1 MEPMAADSVV
11 FEDSSYIVDAGVIS
25 VHRSPVE
32 DHDFPDVFCQNRAPP
47 PLLSKSESSSSSMMH
62 ELFAAADF
70 PSLPG
75 EHHEDLHQVDDQ
87 EAASRVMNTNVS
99 AITDEASPVA
109 EPPPPPPPQQ
119 QKGRTKTL
127 STSLQELVRRGL
139 SKRTDFPLVPSKA
152 ALLIID
158 VQEYCCSTPSPDY
171 YHQQALPRM
180 LQNIQLLLPAFRKHR
195 DESSYGCEVIFTMI
209 QAQTK
214 DGRDISLDYKLS
226 GTWFDNIPTI
236 ETPHDEIFLE
246 TVRPDT
252 TSGKGDIVVPKTAC
266 SVFNST
272 NLQYLLRNL
281 MVEQLIV
288 CGQFTE
294 QCVQSAV
301 RDAADLGYFVTVVE
315 DACAAQSLDRHTRGL
330 QGVEGFS
337 RILSTRQLLEELE
350 EEPAIP
356 SSTEYLDS
364 KNLETTIPAVDLI
377 IASENG
383 GGDHVQ

>member
-1 MEPMAADSVV
+1 MSAASVV
-11 FEDSSYIVDAGVIS
+11 FEDNSCDDSLLDIVDAGVIS
-25 VHRSPVE
+25 VSNEHRASGE
-32 DHDFPDVFCQNRAPP
+32 DHDFPDIFGQDRPR
-47 PLLSKSESSSSSMMH
+47 LRSKSESSSSSMH

-87 EAASRVMNTNVS
+87 ESHSRAMDAKVSS

-109 EPPPPPPPQQ
+109 EPPPLQEKRYKQ
-119 QKGRTKTL
+119 TIGTL

-158 VQEYCCSTPSPDY
+158 VQEYCCSAPGPDY

-195 DESSYGCEVIFTMI
+195 DKSSYGCEVIFTMI

-226 GTWFDNIPTI
+226 GSSLDNIPTI

-252 TSGKGDIVVPKTAC
+252 LGKGDIVVPKTAC

-272 NLQYLLRNL
+272 NLQYLLQNL
-281 MVEQLIV
+281 MVQQLIV

-315 DACAAQSLDRHTRGL
+315 DACAAQSLAQHTRGL
-330 QGVEGFS
+330 QGVGGFS
-337 RILSTRQLLEELE
+337 RILSTRQTLEELE
-350 EEPAIP
+350 EPISRPTECVDSNHLGMIP
-356 SSTEYLDS
+356 S
-364 KNLETTIPAVDLI
+364 NLM

-383 GGDHVQ
+383 VHVQ

>member
-1 MEPMAADSVV
+1 MEPMTASSAVCEDNSCKDSLL
-11 FEDSSYIVDAGVIS
+11 DIVDAGVSS
-25 VHRSPVE
+25 VNSEHRSPVE
-32 DHDFPDVFCQNRAPP
+32 DHAFPDVFGQDRAP
-47 PLLSKSESSSSSMMH
+47 LQSKSESSSSMH

-75 EHHEDLHQVDDQ
+75 EEHHDEDLHQVDDQ
-87 EAASRVMNTNVS
+87 EAPPRAIKASVS
-99 AITDEASPVA
+99 AITDESSSAA
-109 EPPPPPPPQQ
+109 ELPPRQEQRDKPT
-119 QKGRTKTL
+119 RTTL
-127 STSLQELVRRGL
+127 STSLQGLVRRGL
-139 SKRTDFPLVPSKA
+139 SKRTDFPLVISKA

-158 VQEYCCSTPSPDY
+158 VQEYCCSAPGPDY
-171 YHQQALPRM
+171 YHQHALPRM
-180 LQNIQLLLPAFRKHR
+180 LQNIQLLLSAFRRHR
-195 DESSYGCEVIFTMI
+195 DRSYVGCEVIFTMI

-226 GTWFDNIPTI
+226 GTSFDNIPTI
-236 ETPHDEIFLE
+236 ETPRDEIFLE

-266 SVFNST
+266 SVFHST

-281 MVEQLIV
+281 IVEQLII

-315 DACAAQSLDRHTRGL
+315 DACAAQSLDQHARGL
-330 QGVEGFS
+330 QGVKGFS
-337 RILSTRQLLEELE
+337 RILSTRQILEELE
-350 EEPAIP
+350 LDEPIS

-364 KNLETTIPAVDLI
+364 KNLGTIDDD
-377 IASENG
+377 SEFDDG
-383 GGDHVQ
+383 I

>member
-1 MEPMAADSVV
+1 MAAASVV
-11 FEDSSYIVDAGVIS
+11 FEDDSCKDSPLHIVDIGVIS
-25 VHRSPVE
+25 VSSEHRSSVK
-32 DHDFPDVFCQNRAPP
+32 DHDFPDVFGHDRAQ
-47 PLLSKSESSSSSMMH
+47 LRSKSESSSSSMH

-75 EHHEDLHQVDDQ
+75 EHHQDHHEVDAQ
-87 EAASRVMNTNVS
+87 EAPARAMNANVS
-99 AITDEASPVA
+99 AITEEVSPVA
-109 EPPPPPPPQQ
+109 EPPPLHEKCDKPT
-119 QKGRTKTL
+119 RTTL
-127 STSLQELVRRGL
+127 STSLQELVRRGI
-139 SKRTDFPLVPSKA
+139 SKRTDFPLVPFKA
-152 ALLIID
+152 ALLILD
-158 VQEYCCSTPSPDY
+158 VQEYCCSAPGPDY

-180 LQNIQLLLPAFRKHR
+180 LQNIKLLLPAFRKHR
-195 DESSYGCEVIFTMI
+195 DKSSYGCEVIFTMI

-226 GTWFDNIPTI
+226 GTSFDNIPTI

-246 TVRPDT
+246 TLRPD

-272 NLQYLLRNL
+272 NLKYLLQNL

-301 RDAADLGYFVTVVE
+301 RDAADLGYFVSVVE
-315 DACAAQSLDRHTRGL
+315 DACASQSLDQHTRGL

-337 RILSTRQLLEELE
+337 RILSTRQTLEELE
-350 EEPAIP
+350 EPI
-356 SSTEYLDS
+356 SSSKECLDS
-364 KNLETTIPAVDLI
+364 IHLGTIPVNLLMS
-377 IASENG
+377 SENG
-383 GGDHVQ
+383 VLHVR

>member
-1 MEPMAADSVV
+1 
-11 FEDSSYIVDAGVIS
+11 
-25 VHRSPVE
+25 
-32 DHDFPDVFCQNRAPP
+32 
-47 PLLSKSESSSSSMMH
+47 MH
-62 ELFAAADF
+62 EVFAAADF

-75 EHHEDLHQVDDQ
+75 EHHEDLDQVDDQ
-87 EAASRVMNTNVS
+87 EAHSRAMNAKAD
-99 AITDEASPVA
+99 AIAA
-109 EPPPPPPPQQ
+109 EPPQQ
-119 QKGRTKTL
+119 QEKRDKPTRTTL

-152 ALLIID
+152 TLLIID
-158 VQEYCCSTPSPDY
+158 VQEYCCSAPGPDY
-171 YHQQALPRM
+171 YHQQSLPRM

-195 DESSYGCEVIFTMI
+195 DESSYGGEVIFTMI

-214 DGRDISLDYKLS
+214 NGRDISLDYKFS
-226 GTWFDNIPTI
+226 GTSFDNIPTI

-246 TVRPDT
+246 SVRPD

-294 QCVQSAV
+294 QCVLSAV

-315 DACAAQSLDRHTRGL
+315 DACAAQSLDQHTRGL

-337 RILSTRQLLEELE
+337 RILSTRQILEEL
-350 EEPAIP
+350 
-356 SSTEYLDS
+356 T
-364 KNLETTIPAVDLI
+364 
-377 IASENG
+377 
-383 GGDHVQ
+383 

>member
-1 MEPMAADSVV
+1 MEPMTAASVV
-11 FEDSSYIVDAGVIS
+11 FDDDSCKDSPLHIVDIGVIS
-25 VHRSPVE
+25 VSSEHRSSVV
-32 DHDFPDVFCQNRAPP
+32 DHDFPDVFGQDRAQ
-47 PLLSKSESSSSSMMH
+47 LRSKSDSSSSSMH

-75 EHHEDLHQVDDQ
+75 EHHQEDAQD
-87 EAASRVMNTNVS
+87 APSRAMNANVS
-99 AITDEASPVA
+99 AITDEASLVA
-109 EPPPPPPPQQ
+109 GPPPLQEKRDKPT
-119 QKGRTKTL
+119 RTTL

-158 VQEYCCSTPSPDY
+158 VQEYCCSAPGLDY

-195 DESSYGCEVIFTMI
+195 DESSHGCEVIFTMI

-214 DGRDISLDYKLS
+214 DGRDISLEYKLS
-226 GTWFDNIPTI
+226 GTSFNNIPTI

-246 TVRPDT
+246 TVRPD

-272 NLQYLLRNL
+272 NLKYLLQNL

-315 DACAAQSLDRHTRGL
+315 DACATQSLDQHTRGL

-337 RILSTRQLLEELE
+337 RILSTCQTLEELE
-350 EEPAIP
+350 EPIS
-356 SSTEYLDS
+356 SSTECLDS
-364 KNLETTIPAVDLI
+364 KHLGTIPLNLMM
-377 IASENG
+377 ASENG
-383 GGDHVQ
+383 VLHVR